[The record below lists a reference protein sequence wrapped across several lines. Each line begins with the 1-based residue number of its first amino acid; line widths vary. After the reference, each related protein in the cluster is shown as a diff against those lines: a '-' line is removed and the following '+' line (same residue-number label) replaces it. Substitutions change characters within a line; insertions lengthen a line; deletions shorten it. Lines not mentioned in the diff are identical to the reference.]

1 MVLLLLGALGSCG
14 QKGDLFLAPDDDEE
28 DIFDESDDERE

>member
-1 MVLLLLGALGSCG
+1 MVLLLVSVLGSCG

-28 DIFDESDDERE
+28 DVLEAPDDESE